1 VTPVLGERQIQK
13 ITADQLAA
21 LIGSRLTSR
30 LAPWTIR
37 GIITP
42 LRRVFSH
49 TPWIRGREPDAATPS
64 RRAATR
70 TGQERAV

>member
-42 LRRVFSH
+42 LRRVFDLAH
-49 TPWIRGREPDAATPS
+49 
-64 RRAATR
+64 
-70 TGQERAV
+70 AVDTW